1 MISLVLGTI
10 VLNSVAGFWAIS
22 AVLLVP
28 TSTGARVP
36 SASTAAPVPPARRV
50 ITAIDSY
57 GRVLGRLDAPPDLD
71 VRALAF
77 WRASL

>member
-10 VLNSVAGFWAIS
+10 VLNCVSGVWAIS
-22 AVLLVP
+22 AFLLAPIASASVP
-28 TSTGARVP
+28 I
-36 SASTAAPVPPARRV
+36 ASTAAPVPPSRRV
-50 ITAIDSY
+50 ITARDAQ

-71 VRALAF
+71 VRALAQ

>member
-10 VLNSVAGFWAIS
+10 VLNCVAGFWAIS
-22 AVLLVP
+22 AVLLAPVASASVP
-28 TSTGARVP
+28 I
-36 SASTAAPVPPARRV
+36 ASTAAPVPPARRV
-50 ITAIDSY
+50 ITAIDAN

>member
-1 MISLVLGTI
+1 MISLALGTI
-10 VLNSVAGFWAIS
+10 VLNCVAGVWAIS

-28 TSTGARVP
+28 TSTGAP
-36 SASTAAPVPPARRV
+36 IASTAAPVPPARRV

>member
-10 VLNSVAGFWAIS
+10 TLNCVAGFWAIS
-22 AVLLVP
+22 AVLL
-28 TSTGARVP
+28 
-36 SASTAAPVPPARRV
+36 APVASAPNTNPRARPPARRV
-50 ITAIDSY
+50 ITAIDAN

-71 VRALAF
+71 VRVLAQ

>member
-1 MISLVLGTI
+1 MVSLVLGTI
-10 VLNSVAGFWAIS
+10 VLNCVAGVWAIS
-22 AVLLVP
+22 ASLLVP
-28 TSTGARVP
+28 TIGARVP
-36 SASTAAPVPPARRV
+36 IASTGAPVPPSRRV
-50 ITAIDSY
+50 ITAIDAN